1 LYAINRA
8 LTPGLIMRAIKL
20 KDDTSSNHLLKQF
33 EQHLIAMDLSPAT
46 VRGYL
51 YDLNHF
57 ETWLIDTSDS
67 GLSLTSVV
75 AVDIAA
81 YRQQMIEADR
91 MKAASVNG
99 TYDFSPSSGMQMATQ

>member
-1 LYAINRA
+1 
-8 LTPGLIMRAIKL
+8 MRAIKL